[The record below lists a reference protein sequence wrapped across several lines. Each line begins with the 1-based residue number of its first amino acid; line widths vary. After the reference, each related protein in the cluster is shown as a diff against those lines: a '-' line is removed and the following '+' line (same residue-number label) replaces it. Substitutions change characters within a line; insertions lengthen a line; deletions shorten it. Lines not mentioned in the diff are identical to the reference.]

1 MNSVQASP
9 STYLTHRSTRLPTSS
24 DVVHV
29 YSTMEGS
36 NMSFKTAYLW
46 GEFTPNILAD
56 GSDITCSTAGHDSD
70 GAEFLCLGG
79 SSGVIFGDVHNS
91 LFIRNGQLFGRVYYN
106 VHAYGFTVVSTTQN
120 AYVLVRDAIINGE
133 LHLHDTSRIEAQYTS
148 GFSGRIAT
156 VFGVTSGYDNAAIK
170 IGAYAKGGLELHGSS
185 YASGTSLNKGPW
197 IETAVQLED
206 SSYIG
211 NLAEV
216 SNFVSFYL
224 YDTSELKDACSVTS
238 GTGPVEFFNTSKYR
252 FTAFGAPE
260 IEAAVDARF
269 NDSSGSNFSAV
280 FSGTR
285 EYCVTAGGSGNEYQ
299 PICNT
304 TAPTYATNPSTFGC
318 G

>member
-1 MNSVQASP
+1 
-9 STYLTHRSTRLPTSS
+9 LPTSS